1 MSFLLLLLLLFL
13 KKKKN
18 LQTHFSPTYF
28 LGEEE
33 EENSWLGARSL
44 TQIREMW
51 LYFCIIPAG
60 SLTVST
66 YPMGNLLPAPGG
78 LLPGLI

>member
-28 LGEEE
+28 PGEEE
-33 EENSWLGARSL
+33 EAAAPGQRVCPGPATEPGPGLGSVGRH
-44 TQIREMW
+44 
-51 LYFCIIPAG
+51 
-60 SLTVST
+60 
-66 YPMGNLLPAPGG
+66 PMGFRP
-78 LLPGLI
+78 

>member
-1 MSFLLLLLLLFL
+1 MSFLLFFFFFFFFFL
-13 KKKKN
+13 KSN

-33 EENSWLGARSL
+33 GENNWLGACSL

-51 LYFCIIPAG
+51 LYF
-60 SLTVST
+60 V
-66 YPMGNLLPAPGG
+66 
-78 LLPGLI
+78 